1 MDFFENKGP
10 FDINY
15 IIKKCLYVENKKK
28 ISKNIVKN
36 IGNLKNA
43 KSGDITFY
51 ENKKYLNDLNS
62 SLASFCFIKN
72 RDMSDLKNKKIKPI
86 ISKNPLNDFIITS
99 NLFYPEAAKD
109 NFQIK
114 ISSKYNKYKKRNVYI
129 SKFSKIGKK
138 FNVGFNSVLINVKIG
153 DNVSIGS
160 NCVITNSI
168 IEDNVIINSGSII
181 GKIGYGF
188 KYIEKNFYFIPHIG
202 CVKIFKNVYIG
213 SNCTIDR
220 GSFNDTIIQEGTKI
234 DNQVHL
240 AHNVNI
246 GKNCYLAAQV
256 GIAGS
261 TKIGD
266 NCLLGGKTGIA
277 GHLKIG
283 NNVNI
288 GGKSGVLKDLPDGSK
303 VIGYPAMS
311 IKKFL
316 GKNK

>member
-1 MDFFENKGP
+1 MSYFVNKGP
-10 FDINY
+10 FDVNF
-15 IIKKCLYVENKKK
+15 IIQKCPYVVNKNK
-28 ISKNIVKN
+28 IPKTKIKNIA
-36 IGNLKNA
+36 NLKNA
-43 KSGDITFY
+43 KFGDITFF
-51 ENKKYLNDLNS
+51 ENKKYLNDLNTTK
-62 SLASFCFIKN
+62 ASFCLIK
-72 RDMSDLKNKKIKPI
+72 DKDLSDLKNKSIIPI
-86 ISKNPLNDFIITS
+86 ISKNPLNDFIITAS
-99 NLFYPEAAKD
+99 LFYPDSTRDSFSNRIIGK
-109 NFQIK
+109 FK
-114 ISSKYNKYKKRNVYI
+114 KYNNTNSFVFE
-129 SKFSKIGKK
+129 FSKIGKK
-138 FNVGFNSVLINVKIG
+138 FNIGCNSVLMNVKIG
-153 DNVSIGS
+153 NNVSIGS
-160 NCVITNSI
+160 NCVITNSVI
-168 IEDNVIINSGSII
+168 DDNVIINSGSII

-188 KYIEKNFYFIPHIG
+188 KYIKKNFHFIPHVG
-202 CVKIFKNVYIG
+202 YVKIGKNVYIG

-220 GSFNDTIIQEGTKI
+220 GSFDDTVIQEGTKI

-246 GKNCYLAAQV
+246 GKNCYIAAQV

-283 NNVNI
+283 NNVHI

-311 IKKFL
+311 VKKFL